1 MTTPTTL
8 QATREFFGPRA
19 AGWEQRFPND
29 QAQYARAVRDLAAA
43 PGASALDLG
52 CGTGRALVPLREA
65 VGAAGRVVGLDA
77 TIEMLA
83 EARRLSRDQ
92 AAALLIGD
100 ALRLPLADA
109 SADAV
114 FAGGLL
120 PHLADAEAALLEIA
134 RVTRPGGRLAVFHPI
149 GRVALAARHG
159 GVPSDDDVVA
169 PARLRA
175 LCAATGWSMLS
186 IDDADDRYLALA
198 ERVTSVSR

>member
-1 MTTPTTL
+1 MTEPTTL

-29 QAQYARAVRDLAAA
+29 EPHYARAVRDLAAV
-43 PGASALDLG
+43 PGTTALDLG
-52 CGTGRALVPLREA
+52 CGTGRALAPLRGA
-65 VGAAGRVVGLDA
+65 VGAAGRVIGLDA

-83 EARRLSRDQ
+83 EARRLGRDQ
-92 AAALLIGD
+92 FASLLIGD
-100 ALRLPLADA
+100 ALRLPFATA
-109 SADAV
+109 SANAV

-120 PHLADAEAALLEIA
+120 PHLADPVAALAEIA

-175 LCAATGWSMLS
+175 LCAATGWSVLS

-198 ERVTSVSR
+198 ERIGV